1 MSILSKSEI
10 ISKLKDIKPIYE
22 KDGIYLE
29 GIFGSYARDE
39 AKENS
44 DIDLL
49 YELDEKIFLAKYP
62 AFRAFSKLTQ
72 IKEELQIIFQKKV
85 DLADKSTLRDETKQY
100 ILKDLIYAN

>member
-1 MSILSKSEI
+1 MPILLKSEVLA
-10 ISKLKDIKPIYE
+10 KLKELKPIYE

-39 AKENS
+39 AKDSS

-49 YELDEKIFLAKYP
+49 FELDEKVFLAKYP

-72 IKEELQIIFQKKV
+72 IKEELQAIFDKKV
-85 DLADKSTLRDETKQY
+85 DLADKATLRDETKQH